1 MKAKRGDIV
10 YLKKCPACEKHI
22 QGNKRPYLV
31 VSNDVGNWHSDICLI
46 VPLTKQRKKMTQPTH
61 TVINFNDSMVLCEQ
75 IMTVSQDDI
84 ECINGYVTQYDM
96 EKVNACLKASLGV
109 V

>member
-1 MKAKRGDIV
+1 M
-10 YLKKCPACEKHI
+10 
-22 QGNKRPYLV
+22 
-31 VSNDVGNWHSDICLI
+31 
-46 VPLTKQRKKMTQPTH
+46 QPTH

-84 ECINGYVTQYDM
+84 ECINGYVTQFDM
-96 EKVNACLKASLGV
+96 EKVNACLKISLGV